1 MVVKLMAITSFM
13 GCVSASHPV
22 SRFSYLFKKN
32 FSICFSLAQE
42 KKIHDHEVKSA
53 EEACGECS
61 HRDGQR
67 QAVLR
72 LQHEI
77 KKKRDA

>member
-32 FSICFSLAQE
+32 FSLAQE
-42 KKIHDHEVKSA
+42 KKIHDHEVKTA
-53 EEACGECS
+53 EEARDECS

-67 QAVLR
+67 QAALR

-77 KKKRDA
+77 KKERDA